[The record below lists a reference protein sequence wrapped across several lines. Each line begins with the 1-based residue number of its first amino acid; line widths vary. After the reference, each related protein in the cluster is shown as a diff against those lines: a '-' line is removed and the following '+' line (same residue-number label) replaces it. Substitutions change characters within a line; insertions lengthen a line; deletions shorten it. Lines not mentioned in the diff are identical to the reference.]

1 MNQRRE
7 RNDDNEVAMAVTVPG
22 SSDEGV
28 GPVVEEMDGPVLDTS
43 TSTTSSSQTGLFQTL
58 EAGGRFRRD
67 TRLGGIL
74 HRGKVSLREVSAND
88 SLHVIVDGNRIS
100 AHIDQVCPLDCAAED
115 RTRYSLARVVAH
127 NLSDVVTGLA
137 RRLRGLHRHHH
148 CHLECEVV
156 WVDDEDE
163 PVLECAPLPR

>member
-1 MNQRRE
+1 MQQ
-7 RNDDNEVAMAVTVPG
+7 TIP
-22 SSDEGV
+22 
-28 GPVVEEMDGPVLDTS
+28 DTS
-43 TSTTSSSQTGLFQTL
+43 TATNSTSHPGLFHAL
-58 EAGGRFRRD
+58 EASGRFRRD

-100 AHIDQVCPLDCAAED
+100 AHIDQVCPLDCNAED
-115 RTRYSLARVVAH
+115 RTRYSVARVVAH
-127 NLSDVVTGLA
+127 NVSDVATGIV

-156 WVDDEDE
+156 WVDD
-163 PVLECAPLPR
+163 